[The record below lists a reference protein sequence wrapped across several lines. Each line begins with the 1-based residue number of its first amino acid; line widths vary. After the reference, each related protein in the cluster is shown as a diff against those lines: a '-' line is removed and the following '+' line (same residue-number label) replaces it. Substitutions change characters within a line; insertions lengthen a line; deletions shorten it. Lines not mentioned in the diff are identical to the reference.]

1 MSNQNCRIN
10 NILGLSGGLLMDK
23 VGRKGSMMGISVF
36 FALSYL
42 LLACAKNV
50 WMLLIGRFLTG
61 IASGMTTV
69 NYLKIAIDSELTT

>member
-1 MSNQNCRIN
+1 
-10 NILGLSGGLLMDK
+10 MDK

-69 NYLKIAIDSELTT
+69 NWHNYKLLIEIDTDHI

>member
-1 MSNQNCRIN
+1 
-10 NILGLSGGLLMDK
+10 MDK

-69 NYLKIAIDSELTT
+69 NYNFTLLLKLIMTTYHFTDICPHLCE

>member
-1 MSNQNCRIN
+1 MSNQNCRMN

-69 NYLKIAIDSELTT
+69 NFLNCDLLIET